1 MSDEG
6 QGRSVGYVRL
16 LGGNRNFRYLW
27 TGQFISQMGDW
38 FNSVA
43 LFTLILSLTG
53 SGEAVGFIL
62 ILKLL
67 PTFFVGPLAGVAA
80 DRFDRKTI
88 MIVTDVAR
96 GLSVLGF
103 LFVKTPDQVWMVY
116 ALTVA
121 QVILSTFFD
130 PAKSAA
136 VPNIVSRDELIAANG
151 LSGASWSLT
160 LALGAALGGVVTD
173 AFGRDTAFIIDAAS
187 YFVSALFILAVRF
200 PAARAR
206 RARSAQAKPSKL
218 ALADA
223 TGIRDLI
230 EGARYLRRNP
240 RVMAVLLVKSGWGL
254 GGGVLLL
261 LTIFGKQI
269 FPIGRDGSTSI
280 GLLYAAR
287 GIGALIGPVVA
298 SSLAGRLP
306 RRMRRVIGI
315 AFFITAAFYL
325 LFAQAP
331 TLMFAALFAV
341 GAHAGGSIQWVYS
354 TALLQM
360 SVPDRFLGRVFAL
373 ELAMVTLTM
382 SLSTYFTGW
391 GIDHGGFSPRQMA
404 TILGLAFLVPGILW
418 LLLQPWLDK
427 KEPSEDER
435 SESLIEAEPVAETSF
450 PPG

>member
-1 MSDEG
+1 M
-6 QGRSVGYVRL
+6 
-16 LGGNRNFRYLW
+16 
-27 TGQFISQMGDW
+27 
-38 FNSVA
+38 
-43 LFTLILSLTG
+43 
-53 SGEAVGFIL
+53 
-62 ILKLL
+62 
-67 PTFFVGPLAGVAA
+67 
-80 DRFDRKTI
+80 
-88 MIVTDVAR
+88 
-96 GLSVLGF
+96 
-103 LFVKTPDQVWMVY
+103 
-116 ALTVA
+116 
-121 QVILSTFFD
+121 
-130 PAKSAA
+130 
-136 VPNIVSRDELIAANG
+136 
-151 LSGASWSLT
+151 T

-187 YFVSALFILAVRF
+187 FFVSALFILAVRF
-200 PAARAR
+200 PAARAE
-206 RARSAQAKPSKL
+206 RAREAQAKPSKL

-287 GIGALIGPVVA
+287 GIGALIGPVIA

-404 TILGLAFLVPGILW
+404 TILGLAFLVPGIVW
-418 LLLQPWLDK
+418 LLIQ
-427 KEPSEDER
+427 SR
-435 SESLIEAEPVAETSF
+435 GSTSRKRARTSKQ
-450 PPG
+450 GR